1 MPAPA
6 KGKTIDFSRATVRYT
21 PGTGA
26 AQVLPWKAAAAQCST
41 TGGWYYNS
49 DAAPN
54 QVLLCDAS
62 CKTVVADVAAKID
75 VVLACEPPGTTTG
88 SGGAGNG
95 TGGATG
101 SAGSVGAAGAPGAG
115 GASTGAGGAGSCL
128 LAGQSCQTAAECCGG
143 MCTAG
148 VCMSVIR

>member
-1 MPAPA
+1 VPAPA

-41 TGGWYYNS
+41 AGGWYYNS